1 MCAIVV
7 VGNGVALRTLQNS
20 EIAGRGRV
28 VAIAMKPTRRRSLSE
43 CWKLSFTRTRSI
55 NAKPHIA
62 PAPPHTSLT
71 HTRQAF
77 IIFNFSMLNGARGSA
92 PFAKVNNLLYDFFFS
107 SLHNEKCCFSRSATR
122 MTFQLFF
129 LLIHMQPEAL
139 VLRFIRMIDVW
150 LCVELQRSTASF
162 ETSRQSECFTSPD
175 SARTCDM
182 EMVPSNP
189 TNENSERAWI
199 EAHRSTFFSKIIHD
213 LSQRKSTWRAQW
225 MKWKKKEIFDFFLLF
240 ARLQFYMQRTLS
252 INYLTLA
259 CLFFILFYYISNVYA
274 FIYAL
279 PQL

>member
-129 LLIHMQPEAL
+129 
-139 VLRFIRMIDVW
+139 FIDSHATR
-150 LCVELQRSTASF
+150 
-162 ETSRQSECFTSPD
+162 
-175 SARTCDM
+175 SARFALH
-182 EMVPSNP
+182 SNDWCLIVCGAAAI
-189 TNENSERAWI
+189 NSQLWNFTPKRMFYEPRQRTHMWHGNGAI
-199 EAHRSTFFSKIIHD
+199 KPN
-213 LSQRKSTWRAQW
+213 QRK
-225 MKWKKKEIFDFFLLF
+225 
-240 ARLQFYMQRTLS
+240 
-252 INYLTLA
+252 
-259 CLFFILFYYISNVYA
+259 
-274 FIYAL
+274 
-279 PQL
+279 